1 MSYRKRGVRHYSQ
14 KPRAKQLTFD
24 KGVLLFKEPFFTFFP
39 KYNYWS
45 PKQDL
50 VPNGYKWGFDI
61 TTVKSKEVWEAFL
74 TKNKFKL
81 VEEKRNDQDSHPR
94 IYTNPDS
101 IWLVTSN
108 EWSAGANEEYSLGY
122 VRFEAPT
129 DKTKQFKEILSD
141 FRGPT
146 EIKELDVENP
156 PGGITTYVKEES
168 PNEARS
174 SD

>member
-1 MSYRKRGVRHYSQ
+1 MSYRKQGVRHYSQ
-14 KPRAKQLTFD
+14 KPRARQLTFD

-39 KYNYWS
+39 KYKYWS

-61 TTVKSKEVWEAFL
+61 TTVKSKEAWEAFL

-81 VEEKRNDQDSHPR
+81 VEEKQNTRDSHPR
-94 IYTNPDS
+94 IYMNSDS

-129 DKTKQFKEILSD
+129 DKTKEFKKVLSD
-141 FRGPT
+141 FRGP
-146 EIKELDVENP
+146 KEVKRQDVEE

-168 PNEARS
+168 PNEAPFV
-174 SD
+174 